1 MSIAK
6 LWLEP
11 IQGYD
16 PWRSQRGAT
25 FDPRIARR
33 VIKFFEGNFS
43 HSKGEF
49 SGKKFVL
56 ERWQKKVLG
65 HTFAWKRPD
74 GTRRYRK
81 LFIYLPR
88 KNGKTT
94 MVAAMGLLMLTADDE
109 PGAEIYCAAA
119 ETDQAAIVFK
129 EASSMVRQNP
139 DLDSEIRIYD
149 GYKAM
154 KFDAT
159 GSYWKVLSSEAGTKH
174 GLNPHAYIVDEV
186 HVQKNSDLM
195 EALETGVG
203 ARRQPLGVYLTTA
216 DYSGDSP
223 CNRMVDYA
231 RKVRDGGV
239 DDPEYLPVIYEALPD
254 KDDWKDEEVWWR
266 VNPNL
271 GVSVKL
277 DYLRSQFRKAIEEP
291 SFENTFKRL
300 HLNMQTEQ
308 ERRWLKMEDWDGS
321 GLTLDKAALAGR
333 ECFAGL
339 DLSSTQDI
347 TAFVL
352 YFPDECACLS
362 WFWVPA
368 KTAKKKIEYE
378 VWARQGYVTITDGN
392 VIDYEAVRTAVKET
406 SGIYKILDIGYD
418 PWNATQIA
426 KTLADTDGLPM
437 MEFRQGYKS
446 MNEPAKELEKLIVQR
461 KLVHFGNPVLRWMAS
476 NAQVSED
483 PAGNIKPV
491 KAQKDSPK
499 KIDGIVALTMAVGLS
514 MTHEAKDKSAYDQ
527 SPEEMDK
534 LLKEIYK

>member
-1 MSIAK
+1 MKIPK

-16 PWRSQRGAT
+16 PWKSPHGCV
-25 FDPRIARR
+25 FHLKIADR
-33 VIKFFEGNFS
+33 VVRFFEKNFK

-49 SGKKFVL
+49 AERKFKL
-56 ERWQKKVLG
+56 ERWQKKIIG
-65 HTFAWKRPD
+65 HVFAWKRPD
-74 GTRRYRK
+74 KTRRYRK
-81 LFIYLPR
+81 LFIYVPR

-94 MVAAMGLLMLTADDE
+94 LCAAIGLLMFTADDE
-109 PGAEIYCAAA
+109 PGSEIYCCAA
-119 ETDQAAIVFK
+119 ETDQAALVFK

-139 DLDSEIRIYD
+139 DLDSDIRIYD

-154 KFDAT
+154 KFEAT

-174 GLNPHAYIVDEV
+174 GLNPHAFIIDEV
-186 HVQKNSDLM
+186 HVQKNSELM
-195 EALETGVG
+195 EVMETGVG

-231 RKVRDGGV
+231 RKVRDSGV
-239 DDPEYLPVIYEALPD
+239 DDYEYLPVLYETLPD
-254 KDDWKDEEVWWR
+254 KDDWKDEKIWHA

-277 DYLRSQFRKAIEEP
+277 DYLRSQFRKALEEP

-321 GLTLDKAALAGR
+321 GCVIDKAALIGQ
-333 ECFAGL
+333 ECFGGL
-339 DLSSTQDI
+339 DLSSSQDI

-352 YFPDECACLS
+352 YFPAQCACLPF
-362 WFWVPA
+362 FWVPA

-378 VWARQGYVTITDGN
+378 VWARDGYAEVTEGK
-392 VIDYEAVRTAVKET
+392 VVDYETVRNKIKELSET
-406 SGIYKILDIGYD
+406 YQIKDIGYD
-418 PWNATQIA
+418 PWNASQVA
-426 KTLADTDGLPM
+426 KQLADDDGLPL

-446 MNEPAKELEKLIVQR
+446 MNEPSKEVEKLVIQR

-476 NAQVSED
+476 NAQVQED

-491 KAQKDSPK
+491 KAQKDSPR
-499 KIDGIVALTMAVGLS
+499 KIDGIVALVMAVGLS
-514 MTHEAKDKSAYDQ
+514 MTVKT
-527 SPEEMDK
+527 EEQPFK
-534 LLKEIYK
+534 GGLVFI